1 MPVSAGYSLPTPDG
15 TTTYEE
21 VLAGFEW
28 DLPETFNLGT
38 VVDTNDETPPETTA
52 LVHVDDADETHR
64 FTYGE
69 FEAAAT
75 ALGSHLVDAGL
86 EAGDRIALCFPQSPE
101 LLVAHL
107 ATYRIGCLA
116 VPLSVILGED
126 SLSYTIEHSDATALL
141 ADARVSDRFEST
153 LADRDFDYELAVDLG
168 GVDAETG
175 DGERYA
181 DPNRHLG
188 GYAGYVPADAD
199 HEVIPTAPADPA
211 IVVYTSGTSGKPK
224 GVVQTHQYVI
234 GALPSYQCWFHC
246 FESTHRERVWTPAE
260 WSWAGALFDVV
271 FPTLAL
277 GGTVVSRVRRSGFD
291 PERALEL
298 VERRRVSRAFMPP
311 TALWQIRQHADPS
324 ARDLDSL
331 EVVMCGG
338 EKLSAPLARWAER
351 ELDVVVN
358 ESYGQTEANALIG
371 NCRALFESREDS
383 MGKPY
388 PGHECRIV
396 DEEYR
401 PVEPGEVGQIALEL
415 PDPVLFDGYWND
427 EAATEECFA
436 DGLYLT
442 GDLATQD
449 EDGYVH
455 FAGRA
460 DDLIITAGYR
470 VSPAEVESALC
481 TAPGVTEAAVGGVP
495 DEERGQRIKAYV
507 LLEGGRGG
515 ESENGSEGDGGT
527 DTGGEDGRP
536 TAEDLRQHVR
546 ERLGAHKAP
555 REVVVLDEPPQT
567 RTGKLDRSALFP
579 K

>member
-1 MPVSAGYSLPTPDG
+1 MPVSAGYSLPIPDG

-21 VLAGFEW
+21 VLDGFEW
-28 DLPETFNLGT
+28 DVPETFNLGT
-38 VVDTNDETPPETTA
+38 VVETNDDTPPETTA
-52 LVHVDDADETHR
+52 LVHVDDAGETHR

-69 FEAAAT
+69 LEAAAS
-75 ALGSHLVDAGL
+75 ALAAHLSDAGL
-86 EAGDRIALCFPQSPE
+86 ESGDRIALCFPQSPE

-116 VPLSVILGED
+116 VPLSVILGEE
-126 SLSYTIEHSDATALL
+126 SLSYTLEHSDATALL
-141 ADARVSDRFEST
+141 ADARVSERFEST
-153 LADRDFDYELAVDLG
+153 LTEYDFGYELAVELG
-168 GVDAETG
+168 GVDVEAETEVETETAG
-175 DGERYA
+175 GERYTGS
-181 DPNRHLG
+181 DRHLG
-188 GYAGYVPADAD
+188 GYAGYVASDGEQ
-199 HEVIPTAPADPA
+199 EVVQTAPEDPA
-211 IVVYTSGTSGKPK
+211 IIVYTSGTSGKPK

-298 VERRRVSRAFMPP
+298 LERQRVSRAFMPP

-324 ARDLDSL
+324 AHELDAL
-331 EVVMCGG
+331 EVLMCGG
-338 EKLSAPLARWAER
+338 EKLSAPLSRWAER

-371 NCRALFESREDS
+371 NCRVLFEPREDS

-401 PVEPGEVGQIALEL
+401 PVKPGEVGQIALAL

-442 GDLATQD
+442 GDLATRD

-507 LLEGGRGG
+507 LLESG
-515 ESENGSEGDGGT
+515 ERADGV
-527 DTGGEDGRP
+527 DEDGNTDES
-536 TAEDLRQHVR
+536 TADALRQHVR
-546 ERLGAHKAP
+546 EQLGAHKAP
-555 REVVVLDEPPQT
+555 REVVVLEEPPQT
-567 RTGKLDRSALFP
+567 RTGKLDRSALFSD
-579 K
+579 

>member
-1 MPVSAGYSLPTPDG
+1 MPVSAGYSLPIPDG

-21 VLAGFEW
+21 VLDGFEW
-28 DLPETFNLGT
+28 DVPETFNLGT
-38 VVDTNDETPPETTA
+38 VVETNDDTPPETTA
-52 LVHVDDADETHR
+52 LVHVDDAGGTHR

-69 FEAAAT
+69 LEAAAS
-75 ALGSHLVDAGL
+75 ALAAHLSDAGL
-86 EAGDRIALCFPQSPE
+86 ESGDRIALCFPQSPE

-116 VPLSVILGED
+116 VPLSVILGEE
-126 SLSYTIEHSDATALL
+126 SLSYTLEHSDATALL
-141 ADARVSDRFEST
+141 ADARVFDGFEST
-153 LADRDFDYELAVDLG
+153 LTEYDFGYELAVELG
-168 GVDAETG
+168 GVDAETDEG
-175 DGERYA
+175 ARYTGS
-181 DPNRHLG
+181 DRHLG
-188 GYAGYVPADAD
+188 GYAGYVPADGD
-199 HEVIPTAPADPA
+199 HEVVPTAPADPA
-211 IVVYTSGTSGKPK
+211 IIVYTSGTSGKPK

-298 VERRRVSRAFMPP
+298 IERQRVSRAFMPP
-311 TALWQIRQHADPS
+311 TALWQIRQHAAP
-324 ARDLDSL
+324 AAHELDAL
-331 EVVMCGG
+331 EVLMCGG
-338 EKLSAPLARWAER
+338 EKLSAPLSRWAER
-351 ELDVVVN
+351 ELEVVVN

-371 NCRALFESREDS
+371 NCRVLFEPREDS

-442 GDLATQD
+442 GDLATRD

-507 LLEGGRGG
+507 LLESG
-515 ESENGSEGDGGT
+515 ERADGV
-527 DTGGEDGRP
+527 DEDGNTDES
-536 TAEDLRQHVR
+536 TADALRQHVR
-546 ERLGAHKAP
+546 EQLGAHKAP
-555 REVVVLDEPPQT
+555 REVVVLEEPPQT
-567 RTGKLDRSALFP
+567 RTGKLDRSALFSD
-579 K
+579 